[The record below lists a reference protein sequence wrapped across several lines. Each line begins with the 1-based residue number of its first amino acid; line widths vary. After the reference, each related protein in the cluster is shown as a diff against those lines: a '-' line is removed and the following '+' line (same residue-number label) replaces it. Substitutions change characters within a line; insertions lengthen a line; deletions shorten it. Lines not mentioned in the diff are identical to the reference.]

1 MQDIFAKIIADPRYQ
16 SNLDWGKP
24 RSGHP
29 EGTVRAHIAE
39 LERNLEILR
48 SKVSD
53 DYYWKLKVLIH
64 THDTF
69 KAEAKPGVAITDPRS
84 HASLARHF
92 LSGYCSDQGLLS
104 MVQFHDEGHALW
116 KQFSAK
122 GKYNEE
128 RFANL
133 LATIQDWDLFLWF
146 TIIDGCTEG
155 KSRDQLRWFVNEVNR
170 QVQTSISADSIL

>member
-16 SNLDWGKP
+16 ANLDWGVP

-39 LERNLEILR
+39 LEKNLEVLR
-48 SKVSD
+48 NRVSD
-53 DYYWKLKVLIH
+53 DDYWKLRVLIH

-69 KAEAKPGVAITDPRS
+69 KGEAEPGVAITDPRS

-92 LSGYCSDQGLLS
+92 LAAYCNDQDLLN

-116 KQFSAK
+116 RQLSAK
-122 GKYNEE
+122 GNYQQD
-128 RFANL
+128 RLATL
-133 LATIQDWDLFLWF
+133 LASIRDWDLFLWF

-155 KSRDQLRWFVNEVNR
+155 KSRDALRWFVNEVNR
-170 QVQTSISADSIL
+170 HVPTSVTVDSIL